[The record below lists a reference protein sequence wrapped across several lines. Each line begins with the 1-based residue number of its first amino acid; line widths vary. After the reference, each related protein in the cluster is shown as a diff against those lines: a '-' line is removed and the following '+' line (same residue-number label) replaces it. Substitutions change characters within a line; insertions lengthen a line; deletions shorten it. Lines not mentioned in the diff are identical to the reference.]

1 MTSCYE
7 CDQMLPIWDSLVRSV
22 SQKPMA
28 PKPSHTRWSEQ
39 IIFTFHCLI
48 GMDIDAIGAF
58 AYSLVSQISQVSQEP
73 MATRPAS

>member
-1 MTSCYE
+1 MG
-7 CDQMLPIWDSLVRSV
+7 LVGQIRSV